1 MLTHLGKALG
11 NLQMD
16 VAAHQQILTFAKLE
30 EEEMIQRLPHTFFF
44 LCSCKIAV

>member
-16 VAAHQQILTFAKLE
+16 VAAHQQILTIAKLE
-30 EEEMIQRLPHTFFF
+30 EEEMKQTPTYFFF
-44 LCSCKIAV
+44 LFSCKIAV